1 MAQNLYVDAARTL
14 GQYGSTVDVAR
25 IKAEQ
30 ERERQINDMTARAAG
45 IMTTEIRIKAEDAKR
60 LKNDTAFTQF
70 VEDVRNEQI
79 RLFTT
84 SDAQDVEQREEAHA
98 ILRALN
104 KIEVELDAAIMAETL
119 LDRKQ

>member
-1 MAQNLYVDAARTL
+1 
-14 GQYGSTVDVAR
+14 
-25 IKAEQ
+25 
-30 ERERQINDMTARAAG
+30 
-45 IMTTEIRIKAEDAKR
+45 MTTEIRIQADDAKR

-104 KIEVELDAAIMAETL
+104 KIEVQLDAAIAAETL